1 MLSQFFRG
9 VTIASLSL
17 LTVTQQPL
25 VAQEKSVKPG
35 INDSFRDPDPKQFTE
50 RFEIESRE
58 VFAKRKEILA
68 AIKLKP
74 TDVVADIG
82 AGTGLFTRLFANT
95 LGPDGRVMAVD
106 IAQKFLDHIEVTCRE
121 QNLRNVETILCKD
134 DSTELPANSVD
145 VAFICDTYHHF
156 EFPQK
161 TMTSLRKALKP
172 GGRVIVIDF
181 VRVEG
186 VSSDWTMDHVRAG
199 QEVFESEI
207 ISAGFKKADEIKDVL
222 KENYLVVFEPV
233 EQAQAAVEPNQEG
246 RGRGRGMGRGPG
258 AGRGP
263 DASMRADQDVFHYL
277 LENHGEI
284 RRSVKNLDNGVESL
298 TESDRPEVAAKIQ
311 EHVAAMRGRV
321 KEGRGLRFWDE
332 LFVTVFRNY
341 DKIEMNLENTDH
353 GIKVTE
359 TSKDAFTVKLI
370 QAHAA
375 VVTKFVER
383 GFDEAHENHAVPAE
397 SATPSVAV
405 DSAMQFPVIPG
416 YGGVVAVENAVE
428 PPRAG
433 LKLVIDATADTKTP
447 ADINKGLERA
457 ARILNLYGVSGLK
470 ATDLKVTVVLHGE
483 ATKSILTDA
492 AYQSR
497 FQTEKN
503 PNLPL
508 IAELQKAGVEVMVCG
523 QALNYKKIGRD
534 EVSADVPV
542 ATAALTVLMNRQA
555 DGYGYVPVP

>member
-1 MLSQFFRG
+1 MLSPSSYRRLF
-9 VTIASLSL
+9 ASLCL

-25 VAQEKSVKPG
+25 VAQEQSVKPG

-82 AGTGLFTRLFANT
+82 AGTGLFTRLFAGS
-95 LGPDGRVMAVD
+95 LGPDGRVIAVD

-121 QNLRNVETILCKD
+121 QNLRNVETLLGKD
-134 DSTELPANSVD
+134 DSTELPPNSVD

-161 TMTSLRKALKP
+161 TMTSLRKALRP
-172 GGRVIVIDF
+172 GGRVVVIDF

-207 ISAGFKKADEIKDVL
+207 ISAGFKKAEEIKDVL
-222 KENYLVVFEPV
+222 KENYLVVFEPGDS
-233 EQAQAAVEPNQEG
+233 P
-246 RGRGRGMGRGPG
+246 
-258 AGRGP
+258 
-263 DASMRADQDVFHYL
+263 
-277 LENHGEI
+277 
-284 RRSVKNLDNGVESL
+284 
-298 TESDRPEVAAKIQ
+298 VA
-311 EHVAAMRGRV
+311 
-321 KEGRGLRFWDE
+321 E
-332 LFVTVFRNY
+332 L
-341 DKIEMNLENTDH
+341 
-353 GIKVTE
+353 
-359 TSKDAFTVKLI
+359 
-370 QAHAA
+370 
-375 VVTKFVER
+375 
-383 GFDEAHENHAVPAE
+383 
-397 SATPSVAV
+397 
-405 DSAMQFPVIPG
+405 QFPVIPG

-433 LKLVIDATADTKTP
+433 MKLVIDATADTKTP

-457 ARILNLYGVSGLK
+457 VRIVNLYGVSGLK

-523 QALNYKKIGRD
+523 QALHYKKIGRD
-534 EVSADVPV
+534 EVSADIPV
-542 ATAALTVLMNRQA
+542 AVAALTVLMNRQA

>member
-1 MLSQFFRG
+1 MNLPFQF
-9 VTIASLSL
+9 VLAATL
-17 LTVTQQPL
+17 LAVNARPAF
-25 VAQEKSVKPG
+25 AQEKSVKPG

-74 TDVVADIG
+74 TDVVADVG
-82 AGTGLFTRLFANT
+82 AGTGLFTRLFASN
-95 LGPDGRVMAVD
+95 LGPEGRVIAVD

-134 DSTELPANSVD
+134 DSTELPPNSVD

-207 ISAGFKKADEIKDVL
+207 ISAGFKKADEIKEVL

-233 EQAQAAVEPNQEG
+233 EQTQAATDPRHEG

-263 DASMRADQDVFHYL
+263 DGSMRADQDVFHYL

-284 RRSVKNLDNGVESL
+284 RRSVKNLESGVESL
-298 TESDRPEVAAKIQ
+298 TESDNPEVAAKIQ
-311 EHVAAMRGRV
+311 EHVAAMHSRV
-321 KEGRGLRFWDE
+321 KEGRGLRFWDD
-332 LFVTVFRNY
+332 LFVAIFRDY
-341 DKIEMNLENTDH
+341 DKIEMNLENTEH

-405 DSAMQFPVIPG
+405 DSALQFPVIPR

-433 LKLVIDATADTKTP
+433 MKLVIDATADTKTP

-457 ARILNLYGVSGLK
+457 ARILNLYGASGLK

-492 AYQSR
+492 AYHSR

-508 IAELQKAGVEVMVCG
+508 IAELQKAGAEVMVCG
-523 QALNYKKIGRD
+523 QALHYKKIGRD
-534 EVSADVPV
+534 EVAASVPV
-542 ATAALTVLMNRQA
+542 ASAALTVLMNRQA